1 MSKKVAVYGMLVA
14 LAFLLSY
21 VETLI
26 PFSFAIQGIKL
37 GLANLV
43 VITALYCVGERGAF
57 AVSMVRIV
65 LTGLTFTSLSVMLY
79 SLGGGLLSFFCMVLA
94 KRFTSFGITGV
105 SVLGG
110 VTHNLGQLLVAVLVV
125 RTGSLLYYFPAL
137 LAAGTVAGALI
148 GLLGKM
154 VTERLRPFL
163 QQVV

>member
-1 MSKKVAVYGMLVA
+1 MSKKVAVYGMMVA

-26 PFSFAIQGIKL
+26 PFSFAIPGIKL

-43 VITALYCVGERGAF
+43 VVTALYCLGEKGAF
-57 AVSMVRIV
+57 VISIVRIL

-79 SLGGGLLSFFCMVLA
+79 SLGGGFLSFLCMVLA
-94 KRFTSFGITGV
+94 KRFTSLGITGV

-110 VTHNLGQLLVAVLVV
+110 VTHNLGQLLIAALVV
-125 RTGSLLYYFPAL
+125 HTGSLMYYFPAL

-148 GLLGKM
+148 GILGGL
-154 VTERLRPFL
+154 VTERLRPYL
-163 QQVV
+163 QLEV